1 MLQFVYAVKML
12 SKCCCC
18 VPLRTGSIILAILGI
33 IGGII
38 TLVSAGGQWVYIVNA
53 IFNLIAY
60 GALLLGAL
68 RSNDR
73 AVLVNLVFTGL
84 AIAMGIVFGIIVIAS
99 ITTIV
104 PEFHNNCAAMA
115 SQIKQQNITCD
126 QLKAATTG
134 ITAAVLFIG
143 SALNTYF
150 WICNY
155 SFYLELKSGNH

>member
-104 PEFHNNCAAMA
+104 PEFHKL
-115 SQIKQQNITCD
+115 S
-126 QLKAATTG
+126 
-134 ITAAVLFIG
+134 FI
-143 SALNTYF
+143 
-150 WICNY
+150 
-155 SFYLELKSGNH
+155 ELSRSR